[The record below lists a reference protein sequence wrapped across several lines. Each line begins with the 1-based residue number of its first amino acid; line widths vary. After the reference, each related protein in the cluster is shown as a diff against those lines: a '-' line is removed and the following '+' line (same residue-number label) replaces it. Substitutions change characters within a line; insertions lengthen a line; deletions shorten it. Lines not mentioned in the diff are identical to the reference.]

1 MEKIYQDLILSFLE
15 EYEDHC
21 GNRTCDDWNFPK
33 SWTQEQV
40 NEFVRY
46 FPIANGE
53 NPDDAEDYSYWSEG
67 RMMPEGCAIS
77 VIVYLLKNKIEK
89 KS

>member
-1 MEKIYQDLILSFLE
+1 M
-15 EYEDHC
+15 
-21 GNRTCDDWNFPK
+21 
-33 SWTQEQV
+33 
-40 NEFVRY
+40 NEFVGY